1 MRQEIPILLPKAD
14 LPTEVNLNR
23 MEFMTTGLVLTGG
36 GARVAYQVGVL
47 KGIATILPRTVYNP
61 FPIITGTS
69 AGAINAMSIA
79 GRPGSFRLRMRKL
92 ETIWR
97 NLHAS
102 DIYRTDFIGV
112 TANIFH
118 VLASLLHSGYG
129 IGRPISLLNNQP
141 LKQLLNNY
149 IKFKHLETAIDSREL
164 QAIAVT
170 AMNYAS
176 GQSITFFQGHSEL
189 QNWSRARRKGKS
201 VDINI
206 NHLMAST
213 AIPNL
218 FPSVEIDGTY
228 YGDGALR
235 QLKPMSPAL
244 HMGAK
249 KLLTISVSNS
259 SVQSSSIP
267 SKHSPSIAAIIGH
280 MFSSAFTDAIESDLE
295 SLQAINRL
303 AKLIPESQREAHGIE
318 DLSPIEALHI
328 APSQSIDAIAC
339 QHLQELPITLRMLLK
354 LTGAT
359 DDGDGINAA
368 SYLLFEPGFCRRLI
382 DLGYQ
387 DAFDNADQIKQ
398 FFDL

>member
-1 MRQEIPILLPKAD
+1 
-14 LPTEVNLNR
+14 
-23 MEFMTTGLVLTGG
+23 MTTGLVLAGG

-47 KGIATILPRTVYNP
+47 KGIAALLPRTVYNP

-79 GRPGSFRLRMRKL
+79 GRPGSFRLRVRKL

-112 TANIFH
+112 SANIFH

-141 LKQLLNNY
+141 LKELLDNY
-149 IKFKHLETAIDSREL
+149 IKFRHLETAIDSGEL

-170 AMNYAS
+170 AMSYAS
-176 GQSITFFQGHSEL
+176 GQSVTFFQGHSEL
-189 QNWSRARRKGKS
+189 QSWSRVRRKGRA
-201 VDINI
+201 VDIDI
-206 NHLMAST
+206 NHLMASA

-218 FPSVEIDGTY
+218 FPAVEIDGNY

-249 KLLTISVSNS
+249 KLLTIGVSNNS
-259 SVQSSSIP
+259 NQSSNGL

-280 MFSSAFTDAIESDLE
+280 MFNSAFTDSMESDLE

-303 AKLIPESQREAHGIE
+303 IKLIPESQREAYGIQ
-318 DLSPIEALHI
+318 DLSPIEVLSI
-328 APSQSIDAIAC
+328 APSQSIDAMAS
-339 QHLQELPITLRMLLK
+339 QYLKELPISLRLLLK
-354 LTGAT
+354 FIGAT
-359 DDGDGINAA
+359 DHGGGINAA
-368 SYLLFEPGFCRRLI
+368 SYLLFEPGFCRSLI

-387 DAFDNADQIKQ
+387 DALDQQDQIKQ
-398 FFDL
+398 FFNL

>member
-1 MRQEIPILLPKAD
+1 
-14 LPTEVNLNR
+14 
-23 MEFMTTGLVLTGG
+23 MTIGLVLTGG

-47 KGIATILPRTVYNP
+47 KGIAEVLPRSLYNP

-79 GRPGSFRLRMRKL
+79 GRPGPFRLRVRKL

-102 DIYRTDFIGV
+102 DVYRTDFIGV
-112 TANIFH
+112 STNTFH
-118 VLASLLHSGYG
+118 VLASLLYNGYSPD
-129 IGRPISLLNNQP
+129 RSISLLDNQP
-141 LKQLLNNY
+141 LRQLLENY
-149 IKFKHLETAIDSREL
+149 IRFRHLDMAIGDGEL
-164 QAIAVT
+164 QAIGVT

-176 GQSITFFQGHSEL
+176 GQSVTFFQGQSEL
-189 QNWSRARRKGKS
+189 HNWSRARRKGKS
-201 VDINI
+201 INIDI

-218 FPSVEIDGTY
+218 FPAVKIDESY

-235 QLKPMSPAL
+235 QLKPLSPAL

-259 SVQSSSIP
+259 RYHQNANSA
-267 SKHSPSIAAIIGH
+267 SKQPPSIATIIGQ
-280 MFSSAFTDAIESDLE
+280 MLNSAFTDAIESDLE
-295 SLQAINRL
+295 SLHMINQL
-303 AKLIPESQREAHGIE
+303 IKLVPELPKEAYKPK
-318 DLSPIEALHI
+318 DLSHIDSLSI
-328 APSQSIDAIAC
+328 APSQSIDAIAS
-339 QHLQELPITLRMLLK
+339 QHIQELPLSLRLLLK
-354 LTGAT
+354 FTGGAS
-359 DDGDGINAA
+359 AV

-382 DLGYQ
+382 DLGYRDALNQQ
-387 DAFDNADQIKQ
+387 DRIAQ